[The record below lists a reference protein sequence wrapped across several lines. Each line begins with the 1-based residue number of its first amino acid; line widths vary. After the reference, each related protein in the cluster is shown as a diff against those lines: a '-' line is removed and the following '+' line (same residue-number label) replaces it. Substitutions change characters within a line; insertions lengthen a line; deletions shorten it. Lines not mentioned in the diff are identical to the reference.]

1 MESKEQ
7 KINIKD
13 EEKSHLG
20 VDFTTQEG
28 NQNIKHKV
36 RGDELEKIMELEK
49 QNSELKDKISELKDD
64 VIRSL
69 AELDNIKK
77 RHQRELESTAKYAV
91 TALLKD
97 LVEPFEQLFM
107 ALSVQIPP
115 NLHNN
120 DSFISILNGIEMTK
134 KTFEKAFE
142 SHGLKRLYPKGEK
155 FDHNSHQAVSQI
167 KQEGVESGIIINVVQ
182 AGYILNERVIKPAM
196 VVVSL

>member
-7 KINIKD
+7 KIGIK
-13 EEKSHLG
+13 EEGKSNLG
-20 VDFTTQEG
+20 ADFTTQEES
-28 NQNIKHKV
+28 QKIKHKV
-36 RGDELEKIMELEK
+36 KEGEFDKIMELEK
-49 QNSELKDKISELKDD
+49 QNFELQDKVSELKDKI
-64 VIRSL
+64 IRSL
-69 AELDNIKK
+69 AELDNLKK
-77 RHQRELESTAKYAV
+77 RHQRELESTAKYAA

-107 ALSVQIPP
+107 ALSVQIPS
-115 NLHNN
+115 NLQNN

-155 FDHNSHQAVSQI
+155 FDHNSHQAVSQT
-167 KQEGVESGIIINVVQ
+167 KQDGVESGIIVNVVQ
-182 AGYILNERVIKPAM
+182 AGYVLNERVIKPAM